1 MGTRNRTGC
10 ASGAR
15 LVLTLIVPLAL
26 GLAPLLAATG
36 QGWAA
41 LAAEAN
47 RQVAFTFTPEVTPI
61 PPTGTPMA
69 TALAT
74 LGPQPSP
81 LPLAPTAGPTGGT
94 PEPPQAISG
103 GDEDVGYD
111 FLEGSDP
118 PLWRIWYQ
126 GEEIIVNA
134 SDPAA
139 SSLLAAFMLE
149 AQERA
154 NAVGELADAEETL
167 DLALAGAGFGL
178 VALVGGGIAAVA
190 SCSATPLTFYFVGG
204 TGWLCVGGG
213 VSAVGGLGALGV
225 SAATYFQA
233 LRDRG
238 EAIET
243 IEESTRDA
251 QQLFDTLSSIAGSP
265 STP

>member
-26 GLAPLLAATG
+26 GLAPLLAAAG
-36 QGWAA
+36 QRRAA

-126 GEEIIVNA
+126 GREIIVNPD
-134 SDPAA
+134 DPATA
-139 SSLLAAFMLE
+139 ALLDEFRSAALR
-149 AQERA
+149 RA
-154 NAVGELADAEETL
+154 AAEDDEADARQ
-167 DLALAGAGFGL
+167 AISSAKAGTGWGAVAFIGGGIT
-178 VALVGGGIAAVA
+178 ALVSCAGVPFTFWAAGGTGWACAGGIAAA
-190 SCSATPLTFYFVGG
+190 I
-204 TGWLCVGGG
+204 GGG
-213 VSAVGGLGALGV
+213 GAVAVSIGDQLQAETDLEEARLELE
-225 SAATYFQA
+225 AATALAEQTFQA
-233 LRDRG
+233 L
-238 EAIET
+238 
-243 IEESTRDA
+243 ES
-251 QQLFDTLSSIAGSP
+251 GSAP
-265 STP
+265 